1 MNFENRID
9 AMIFFDVK
17 MGNPNGD
24 PDNENE
30 PRMDMLSEKGI
41 VTNGC
46 IKRKVRNYVD
56 LVSGNQSPNR
66 IFIRSEVALNTMLE
80 EAYTENGLKIGKEK
94 IERGKKEIARQ
105 WMCENYFDIRTFG
118 AVLSTGNA
126 PAGQV
131 RGAIQVSDA
140 WSLDRI
146 YTVPM
151 TITRIGITTEAD
163 FEKKESEMGRKSI
176 IPYALYAAH
185 VFYNPHLASKSGFGQ
200 ADLDLFWQA
209 LQNAWE
215 LDRSAAR
222 GSMAFRRGYLFQH
235 SSKLGNARANELFDL
250 INIDRD
256 FDGEFPAGW
265 GDYQISVD
273 PGDLPDGVDLI
284 VL

>member
-9 AMIFFDVK
+9 AMIFFDVR

-30 PRMDMLSEKGI
+30 PRMDMLSERGI

-46 IKRKVRNYVD
+46 IKRKIRNYVD
-56 LVSGNQSPNR
+56 LVHGNQSPNR

-105 WMCENYFDIRTFG
+105 WMCENYFDIRSFG

-140 WSLDRI
+140 WSMDRI

-185 VFYNPHLASKSGFGQ
+185 VFYNPYLAEKSGFGQ

-250 INIDRD
+250 IDVQRD

-265 GDYQISVD
+265 EDYQISVD
-273 PGDLPDGVDLI
+273 DGDLPDGIELI
-284 VL
+284 VV